1 MMSIRIE
8 KCDVNFG
15 SLCMLNFGIY
25 SDLVL
30 YIIWLMIFLFCCVFY
45 KVIFWYYFFSKYICD
60 RVLLIMLR

>member
-1 MMSIRIE
+1 MMSICIE

-30 YIIWLMIFLFCCVFY
+30 YIIWLMIFLFCCEFY
-45 KVIFWYYFFSKYICD
+45 KLFFGIIFLVSIFVIEFY
-60 RVLLIMLR
+60 